1 MAAPDQGQGQGGI
14 PPAIQQQLAQLGQ
27 AIQAGRERS
36 QGIGAEVVR
45 INAVTEELGRL
56 VVAIR
61 ELRADLE
68 KAEKSGNDALVAA
81 LSDKLQ
87 ELVQQANALTQGI
100 NIEALTKSVTD
111 LEAAKD
117 QVVAAAGAQP
127 AQQGG
132 FRVPRHRRRSVMSH
146 GEGLRAKSAPKAKKT
161 IKRRVKKH
169 AKKSHKRGR
178 K

>member
-1 MAAPDQGQGQGGI
+1 MAKI
-14 PPAIQQQLAQLGQ
+14 N
-27 AIQAGRERS
+27 
-36 QGIGAEVVR
+36 EV
-45 INAVTEELGRL
+45 TQELGRL
-56 VVAIR
+56 VVAIQ
-61 ELRADLE
+61 ELTAALD

-81 LSDKLQ
+81 LSAELQ
-87 ELVQQANALTQGI
+87 RLINEANALTQGI
-100 NIEALTKSVTD
+100 DIEALTKSVED

-117 QVVAAAGAQP
+117 EVVKAAGAQ
-127 AQQGG
+127 AAMSGG
-132 FRVPRHRRRSVMSH
+132 FRVPRHRHRSVMSH